1 MARKAA
7 QRASKSKPAEI
18 EQYCRECVN
27 ATWVMQFRHI
37 DIHGKPICLTCPHVS
52 YYILRGNN
60 AKTCTHYRKGTPK
73 VGKKDY

>member
-1 MARKAA
+1 
-7 QRASKSKPAEI
+7 
-18 EQYCRECVN
+18 
-27 ATWVMQFRHI
+27 MQFRHI

-73 VGKKDY
+73 VGKKDF